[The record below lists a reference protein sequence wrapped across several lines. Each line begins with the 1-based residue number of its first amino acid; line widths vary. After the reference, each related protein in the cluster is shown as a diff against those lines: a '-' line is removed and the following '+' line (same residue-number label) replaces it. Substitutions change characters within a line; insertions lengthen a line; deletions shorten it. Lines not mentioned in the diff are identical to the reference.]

1 MKTLRAFGL
10 SIAALLI
17 AAASSVASLAASQR
31 DGPTIAATQARDSIR
46 VVASWGAGCD
56 LRGCPDSM
64 AVTWS
69 VNSVART
76 VRVVRRRTDTLWLT
90 APAWGSSAPVTV
102 TVTTY
107 RRGLASAPTSATTT
121 VRRTDVPPPA
131 VDSLR
136 LDTLALRIELERVAE
151 ADSFPV
157 IVVRRAVDYSTE
169 SRMVAG
175 DSTQLCAIGRNRY
188 TGRVALFTEWTVTD
202 AQLRRIE
209 SACAGA
215 SDAYAAERSG

>member
-1 MKTLRAFGL
+1 MIRLRAFGL
-10 SIAALLI
+10 ALAALLI
-17 AAASSVASLAASQR
+17 AAASSAASLAASQR
-31 DGPTIAATQARDSIR
+31 EGPTVTATQARDSVR
-46 VVASWGAGCD
+46 VVASWGRGCD
-56 LRGCPDSM
+56 LRGCPDSI

-69 VNSVART
+69 VGGIAQAPRIT
-76 VRVVRRRTDTLWLT
+76 RARTDTLWLT
-90 APAWGSSAPVTV
+90 APAWGSSVTVTV

-107 RRGLASAPTSATTT
+107 RRGLASAPASATTT
-121 VRRTDVPPPA
+121 VRRTDAPPPA

-136 LDTLALRIELERVAE
+136 VDTLALRIELERVAE

-169 SRMVAG
+169 SRMVVG

-188 TGRVALFTEWTVTD
+188 TGRIALFVEWEVSD
-202 AQLRRIE
+202 AELQRIE
-209 SACAGA
+209 SACAEA